1 MDTKHI
7 NVEQIVALLEGSLS
21 KSLTE
26 EYVNHIQKC
35 DSCFL
40 NYSQY
45 SLSHNELSITE
56 FEVTPDQLF
65 EDVVD
70 EFSLSA
76 KRSRGYTWKLM
87 TSALHG
93 LRDSTRWSEPKRIV
107 EFSTIGI
114 AAAAVLIFV
123 GNYLITDKVPSSID
137 LESFKQVP
145 SMRSTGNISGGG
157 LKVFFDDDTL
167 KIQQPIQIN
176 RNIIV
181 YDSQNTP
188 IYRDT
193 ISGLR
198 NIISLPKS
206 SEEKKYFLEISTF
219 DSVVWKG
226 EINQNSI
233 TIIN

>member
-26 EYVNHIQKC
+26 EYVNHIRKC

-45 SLSHNELSITE
+45 SLSHDELSSTE
-56 FEVTPDQLF
+56 FEVTPDQLI
-65 EDVVD
+65 EGAKE
-70 EFSLSA
+70 EFSLSTE
-76 KRSRGYTWKLM
+76 RNHSSTWKWI
-87 TSALHG
+87 TGALQG
-93 LRDSTRWSEPKRIV
+93 LGGSVMWSEPKRIA
-107 EFSTIGI
+107 EFATIGI
-114 AAAAVLIFV
+114 AATVALIFV
-123 GNYLITDKVPSSID
+123 GKYLITDKVPSSID

-145 SMRSTGNISGGG
+145 TMRSTDNISGGG

-181 YDSQNTP
+181 YGSQNTP

-198 NIISLPKS
+198 NIIPLPKS